1 MCGHKVESNI
11 MNEDKE
17 YVDGLYKEAMFLAD
31 MYGIPKILV
40 NDYYDAFVEFV
51 REEINKRI
59 KTGITTKIDVNIF
72 LQVLMAEA
80 NVG

>member
-1 MCGHKVESNI
+1 

-17 YVDGLYKEAMFLAD
+17 YVDALYKEAMFLAD

>member
-1 MCGHKVESNI
+1 

-17 YVDGLYKEAMFLAD
+17 YTDALYKEAMFLAD

>member
-1 MCGHKVESNI
+1 MCGLDWSKI

-17 YVDGLYKEAMFLAD
+17 YTDALYKEAMFLAD

>member
-1 MCGHKVESNI
+1 MCGHKVESDI

-17 YVDGLYKEAMFLAD
+17 YVDALYKEAMFLAD